1 MRIASS
7 NAAVCPKLAAESP
20 MMEAAGENHASR
32 RSKSIQLAV
41 VTSFLSKAGTILL
54 QLLSIPIAVRV
65 LGREEFGL
73 YTTVNLTL
81 STVSLLQVGVGP
93 ALTHG
98 LTRARAANDDLK
110 QRELGSTAFF
120 LMAGIATLTG
130 IALACVLLFVPLASI
145 FGDAFVGKESALR
158 PALWTGL
165 GLFLMLFV
173 LNLTERVREGHLE
186 VASNNLW
193 GAAGNGMAACFVG
206 IGVWCVP
213 QVWFLVIA
221 VHGAM
226 VISKLFNTVTL
237 WRKHPLMLPSW
248 KHARPATARHLFSDG
263 LAFSTC
269 CLITGIVEYNLCG
282 WMVGRVG
289 GPSAIALYGVFIS
302 LTIMQ
307 LGFVV
312 MLSTPTWPA
321 VAEALARGDTTWAQ
335 KAGKR
340 LYLFGAGFALC
351 SALGLVAIGPW
362 ALSIWLGKEFAHI
375 ERLLLACYGLYFFAH
390 VWRHLNHAL
399 MIGTGQ
405 VSKLVR
411 IQLFESAMVAL
422 LAWFALQT
430 GGLAPMLAT
439 MGIVI
444 LALTGTVLPA
454 RVARGLKGNG

>member
-1 MRIASS
+1 MLSSASIES
-7 NAAVCPKLAAESP
+7 MPETSTAEITT
-20 MMEAAGENHASR
+20 R
-32 RSKSIQLAV
+32 RNRSIRLAV

-98 LTRARAANDDLK
+98 LTRARAAGDESR

-120 LMAGIATLTG
+120 LMAGIALLAG
-130 IALACVLLFVPLASI
+130 LALAAVLLAVPLSSI
-145 FGDAFVGKESALR
+145 YGEAFAGRESALR

-165 GLFLMLFV
+165 ALFLMLFV
-173 LNLTERVREGHLE
+173 LNLTERIREGHLE

-193 GAAGNGMAACFVG
+193 GAAGNVMAALFVG
-206 IGVWCVP
+206 VGVWWIP
-213 QVWFLVIA
+213 QVWYLVVA

-226 VISKLFNTVTL
+226 VLAKLFNTVTL
-237 WRKHPLMLPSW
+237 WRKHPLMLPSL
-248 KHARPATARHLFSDG
+248 KSFRFGEARHLFSDG
-263 LAFSTC
+263 MAFSTC

-282 WMVGRVG
+282 WMVGRAG
-289 GPSAIALYGVFIS
+289 GPADIALYGVFIS
-302 LTIMQ
+302 LTVMQ

-321 VAEALARGDTTWAQ
+321 VAEALARGDLPWAR
-335 KAGKR
+335 KAAKR
-340 LYLFGAGFALC
+340 LYGFGSGFAIC
-351 SALGLVAIGPW
+351 SALGLVIVGPW
-362 ALSIWLGKEFAHI
+362 VLSLWLGGEFANI
-375 ERLLLACYGLYFFAH
+375 ERPLLACYGLYFVAH

-405 VSKLVR
+405 VSKLVG
-411 IQLFESAMVAL
+411 IQLFESAVVAVL
-422 LAWFALQT
+422 GWAALHF
-430 GGLAPMLAT
+430 GGVSALLAT

-444 LALTGTVLPA
+444 LALTGTVLPR
-454 RVARGLKGNG
+454 RVARVLKAG

>member
-1 MRIASS
+1 MNSADER
-7 NAAVCPKLAAESP
+7 NEHAEKR
-20 MMEAAGENHASR
+20 G
-32 RSKSIQLAV
+32 RSIRLAV

-65 LGREEFGL
+65 LGRDEFGL

-81 STVSLLQVGVGP
+81 STISLLQVGVGP

-98 LTRARAANDDLK
+98 LTRARAAGDETR

-120 LMAGIATLTG
+120 LMAAIA
-130 IALACVLLFVPLASI
+130 ALAGITLAGVLIFVPLPAI
-145 FGDAFVGKESALR
+145 FGDAFAGKEAVLR

-173 LNLTERVREGHLE
+173 LNLTERIREGHLE

-193 GAAGNGMAACFVG
+193 GAAGNVLAAAGVG
-206 IGVWCVP
+206 IGVWWVP
-213 QVWFLVIA
+213 EVWFLVIA

-226 VISKLFNTVTL
+226 VLAKLFNTATL
-237 WRKHPLMLPSW
+237 WRKHPLMVPSW
-248 KHARPATARHLFSDG
+248 THARSTVARHLFSDG

-282 WMVGRVG
+282 WMVGRVD
-289 GPSAIALYGVFIS
+289 GPGAIALYGVFIS
-302 LTIMQ
+302 LTVMQ

-321 VAEALARGDTTWAQ
+321 VAEALARGDFAWARM
-335 KAGKR
+335 AGKR
-340 LYLFGAGFALC
+340 LYVFGAGFAVC
-351 SALGLVAIGPW
+351 SAAGLVVVGPW
-362 ALSIWLGKEFAHI
+362 ALSIWLGSEFSNI
-375 ERLLLACYGLYFFAH
+375 GRPLLACYGLYFIAH

-411 IQLFESAMVAL
+411 IQLFESAMVAVL
-422 LAWFALQT
+422 GGIALKQ
-430 GGLAPMLAT
+430 GGVAALLAT

-444 LALTGTVLPA
+444 LGLTGTFLPM
-454 RVARGLKGNG
+454 RVARALKNPA

>member
-1 MRIASS
+1 MTHT
-7 NAAVCPKLAAESP
+7 E
-20 MMEAAGENHASR
+20 GEIHANR
-32 RSKSIQLAV
+32 RSRSIRLAV

-65 LGREEFGL
+65 LGKQEFGL

-81 STVSLLQVGVGP
+81 STMALLQVGVGP

-98 LTRARAANDDLK
+98 LTRARADGNEEK
-110 QRELGSTAFF
+110 QRELGSSAFF
-120 LMAGIATLTG
+120 LMAGIAL
-130 IALACVLLFVPLASI
+130 LAGLLVASILVLVPLPVIYGPDFA
-145 FGDAFVGKESALR
+145 GKESVLR
-158 PALWTGL
+158 PALWVGL
-165 GLFLMLFV
+165 GLFLLIFV

-193 GAAGNGMAACFVG
+193 GAAGNVLAALFVG
-206 IGVWCVP
+206 VGVWWVP
-213 QVWFLVIA
+213 QVWFLVVA
-221 VHGAM
+221 VHGAL
-226 VISKLFNTVTL
+226 VLGKLCNTVTL
-237 WRKHPLMLPSW
+237 WKKHPLMRPSPRFFRVDQ
-248 KHARPATARHLFSDG
+248 ARSLFGDG

-282 WMVGRVG
+282 WMVGRAG
-289 GPSAIALYGVFIS
+289 GPADVALYGVFIS

-321 VAEALARGDTTWAQ
+321 VAEALARGDLPWAR
-335 KAGKR
+335 KAAKR

-351 SALGLVAIGPW
+351 SALGLVAVGPW
-362 ALSIWLGKEFAHI
+362 VLPLWLGKEFSNI
-375 ERLLLACYGLYFFAH
+375 DRILLACYGLYFVAH

-405 VSKLVR
+405 VSKLVG
-411 IQLFESAMVAL
+411 IQLLESALVAVL
-422 LAWFALQT
+422 GWFALKS
-430 GGLAPMLAT
+430 GGIPALLAT

-444 LALTGTVLPA
+444 LSLTGLVLPK
-454 RVARGLKGNG
+454 RVSSVLNRKPVV